1 MAKGTKTKTFG
12 GLLLAAG
19 TELHLTQKALGQRI
33 GVSQRTIARWG
44 DGGWFPPPSQRYA
57 IVYALRDLPRAKLEA
72 IAASLG
78 LDAASIPLASTAAQ
92 RAADPA
98 AMKQALDA
106 AMFAASAQLDVSAR
120 KVKEAIVPL
129 LAQIAAL
136 GLDARQAHALLATK

>member
-1 MAKGTKTKTFG
+1 MAKRTKTKTFG

-44 DGGWFPPPSQRYA
+44 DGWFPPPSQRYA

-78 LDAASIPLASTAAQ
+78 LDPASIPLAATAT
-92 RAADPA
+92 RTADPA
-98 AMKQALDA
+98 AMRQALDA
-106 AMFAASAQLDVSAR
+106 ALFAASAQLDVSAR
-120 KVKEAIVPL
+120 KVKEAVVPL
-129 LAQIAAL
+129 LAHIAAL